1 MSMQS
6 MTAQTTLS
14 AEKPTRQRIVLLAI
28 LLFTVT
34 VAYFD
39 RVNVSV
45 LVANNDFLVDMGIKG
60 QPVQAGMMMTIFLIA
75 YGVGNIVLSSIGDYI
90 GPRKSMSIA
99 IVLWMIS
106 MVIGGLAPLFTIML
120 ISRFLLGLGEGLH
133 FPMQSTY
140 VKKWFPRQE
149 RARANAIWFIG
160 TSLAPAIAMPVFAWI
175 IGNLGWRI
183 SFWACVTVGILPLFA
198 VWFYTTDTP
207 EENKRVNALEL
218 AHIQAGL
225 ETESIPAV
233 QLDQEPIWDKLKSL
247 GKNYLFVLLIIYYG
261 VHNFVYWGLL
271 TWLPTYLKTAR
282 GFSWT
287 EMGVLSSMPFVLAIV
302 MKLIGGWASDWVGR
316 RAPFSVIATIG
327 SAISI
332 YFTATVTDNYAAA
345 ALICFGMGILTLG
358 APMAFTMLQEM
369 VPSRSIS
376 LGAGIMNGFS
386 FCVASLG
393 PLMIGY
399 CISLTGGF
407 SGALYLLVGTALIG
421 TISTAILALHKY

>member
-1 MSMQS
+1 MVSTQAA
-6 MTAQTTLS
+6 TGQNLE
-14 AEKPTRQRIVLLAI
+14 EKPTKQRILLVLI

-45 LVANNDFLVDMGIKG
+45 LVANNDFLADMGIKG
-60 QPVQAGMMMTIFLIA
+60 QPVQIGMMMTVFLIA
-75 YGVGNIVLSSIGDYI
+75 YGIGNVVLSPIGDYI

-99 IVLWMIS
+99 IVLWAVS
-106 MVIGGLAPLFTIML
+106 MVIGGLTSLFAIML
-120 ISRFLLGLGEGLH
+120 ASRFLLGIGEGLH

-160 TSLAPAIAMPVFAWI
+160 TSLAPALAMPVFAWI
-175 IGNLGWRI
+175 IGTLGWRT
-183 SFWACVTVGILPLFA
+183 SFGACVAIGLVPLYL

-207 EENKRVNALEL
+207 AESKRVNALEL
-218 AHIQAGL
+218 AHIEAGL
-225 ETESIPAV
+225 EKEASREEGGRQA
-233 QLDQEPIWDKLKSL
+233 LLENFKMLAA
-247 GKNYLFVLLIIYYG
+247 NYRFWLLVVYYA

-287 EMGVLSSMPFVLAIV
+287 QMGVLASMPFILSIV

-316 RAPFSVIATIG
+316 RAPFSVIATLG
-327 SAISI
+327 SAVGI
-332 YFTATVTDNYAAA
+332 YFTATVTNNYAAA
-345 ALICFGMGILTLG
+345 ALICFGMGVLTLG

-369 VPSRSIS
+369 VPGRTIS
-376 LGAGIMNGFS
+376 LGAGIMNGLS
-386 FCVASLG
+386 FCFASLG
-393 PLMIGY
+393 PLFIGY
-399 CISLTGGF
+399 CISMTGGF
-407 SGALYLLVGTALIG
+407 DGALYLLVGMALIG
-421 TISTAILALHKY
+421 FVATSILALQKY